1 MKTKSLT
8 TGCIF
13 LLLMSVAV
21 VTPCFAGNTICACSQ
36 KFTGILRMVSCP
48 AHCLRGETAVSWDIT
63 GPQGPPGV
71 ANGISAAVHGTV
83 GANGVKVSG
92 EGFTV
97 APALPGGGVP
107 DVTITFDPP
116 FQQPPD
122 CTATSLDP
130 SFYFCMIYALTK
142 ESFNVF
148 CASPDVTGGIL
159 QFHTTGGPFSF
170 ICVH

>member
-1 MKTKSLT
+1 MKR
-8 TGCIF
+8 
-13 LLLMSVAV
+13 LLSVTLMVLVTLVGISAYADALVLCQDSRGAVFVRIKCNSNYDMYQLDPVALGLV
-21 VTPCFAGNTICACSQ
+21 
-36 KFTGILRMVSCP
+36 
-48 AHCLRGETAVSWDIT
+48 

-71 ANGISAAVHGTV
+71 ANGISVAVHGTV
-83 GANGVKVSG
+83 EDGGVKVSG

-97 APALPGGGVP
+97 ALALPGVVP

-116 FQQPPD
+116 IFQQPPD

-142 ESFNVF
+142 EGFNVF
-148 CASPDVTGGIL
+148 CASPDVTAGIL